1 MLQDLGVCH
10 VWWQSCASYCLHTS
24 QRSVRHSCF
33 FDRPNSTLVFYIM
46 QDPDRHATKL
56 RVSQK
61 AKQKCSPS
69 PCVQK
74 ASFGSVRGS
83 SIGTW
88 PFMSQWFVDTW
99 HRAVDRYAASCV
111 EAWHQRRYFLKC
123 CLGSRA
129 NQIHKYMQVV
139 QYIKLQDSVH
149 RQLLVVVCA
158 RVS

>member
-1 MLQDLGVCH
+1 MSGGSLVQATACILRRDPCGIRVSLTGQTARWFFTLCKILIVM
-10 VWWQSCASYCLHTS
+10 
-24 QRSVRHSCF
+24 QRSCELAKK
-33 FDRPNSTLVFYIM
+33 PNRSA
-46 QDPDRHATKL
+46 P
-56 RVSQK
+56 
-61 AKQKCSPS
+61 PS